1 MARRAASRRP
11 PGCTAALLLLD
22 VSSQRGRSLA
32 AWRPPARGALRAA
45 RHRHRPL
52 ALAAVGLLLTIVG
65 DLRDESGELFDLE
78 AQGATPRDLRRHLL
92 LRAAIVAALGLAGG
106 LAAGAIVSA
115 LVVAVVTVTAG
126 AGVALPPLELVYDR
140 RLVVVALVALAVGS
154 ALAALAATRRAYE
167 RVSRWRFSEGISE
180 RRRGGRPFGST
191 RRRRGDVGRA
201 AGLTLEV
208 AGEGARRVR
217 AEWVP
222 ARARCCGSSRAP
234 TARRPARSECSA
246 RSAHAA
252 RPRARRY
259 RSRTLGYAD
268 QHYTRALAPELTAC
282 QLVGLRQVVAR
293 PPPSGSAADGLLE
306 RVGLLDRRITPSELS
321 GGGRQRV
328 AICAHSRTPAEPLH
342 RRRADRRARRGTR
355 RRSTSS
361 CASSRELW
369 ATTIVVSHDPQSA
382 AVADRVVQIRDGR
395 VSGESRSGGAVEA
408 VVNRGGWIRLPE
420 ELVGDAA
427 RARVE
432 PTPGGILVRVAE
444 RAAEPAARAPAP
456 AVAPGAVVAE
466 THALS
471 KVHGR
476 GADATGVFREL
487 SVAFSAGR
495 LSAVTGPSGSGKSTL
510 LHLLAGLDLPT
521 TGEVVV
527 VGTALSPLDATARAQ
542 LRRSQIGLVTQG
554 TDLVPFLGARESIE
568 LALAL
573 RGVRRQDAAEGAARS
588 LDDVGLAE
596 LAGQRVARLSMGE
609 RQRVALARALAARPA
624 LLLADEPTARLDEAN
639 ARAVG
644 ALFAELAGRT
654 GTAIVCATHDPVL
667 IEHAAVEVPLATVA
681 A

>member
-1 MARRAASRRP
+1 VNAVEAVDLFRIYASP
-11 PGCTAALLLLD
+11 EGT
-22 VSSQRGRSLA
+22 S
-32 AWRPPARGALRAA
+32 
-45 RHRHRPL
+45 
-52 ALAAVGLLLTIVG
+52 
-65 DLRDESGELFDLE
+65 
-78 AQGATPRDLRRHLL
+78 
-92 LRAAIVAALGLAGG
+92 
-106 LAAGAIVSA
+106 
-115 LVVAVVTVTAG
+115 
-126 AGVALPPLELVYDR
+126 VALQ
-140 RLVVVALVALAVGS
+140 
-154 ALAALAATRRAYE
+154 
-167 RVSRWRFSEGISE
+167 
-180 RRRGGRPFGST
+180 
-191 RRRRGDVGRA
+191 
-201 AGLTLEV
+201 GLTLEV
-208 AGEGARRVR
+208 ALGELLVVFGPSGSGKSTLLRILAGLDRPSAGTVRVLEHDLRTLRGR
-217 AEWVP
+217 ALVE
-222 ARARCCGSSRAP
+222 
-234 TARRPARSECSA
+234 
-246 RSAHAA
+246 
-252 RPRARRY
+252 Y

-268 QHYTRALAPELTAC
+268 QHYTRALAPELTAR
-282 QLVGLRQVVAR
+282 QLVGLRLGLLGAPAAERERVAD
-293 PPPSGSAADGLLE
+293 ALLE
-306 RVGLLDRRITPSELS
+306 RVGLLDRRNARPSELS
-321 GGGRQRV
+321 GGQQQRV
-328 AICAHSRTPAEPLH
+328 AICAALAHRPSLFIADEPTGELDAANATQIYELV
-342 RRRADRRARRGTR
+342 REL
-355 RRSTSS
+355 
-361 CASSRELW
+361 SREAG

-432 PTPGGILVRVAE
+432 PAPGGILVRVAE
-444 RAAEPAARAPAP
+444 RAAEPAARALQPAG
-456 AVAPGAVVAE
+456 ASGAVVAE
-466 THALS
+466 TRELS

-476 GADATGVFREL
+476 GAHATEVFHAL
-487 SVAFSAGR
+487 TVAFSAGR

-527 VGTALSPLDATARAQ
+527 VGTPLSPLDATARAE

-554 TDLVPFLGARESIE
+554 TDLVPFLGAQESIE

-573 RGVRRQDAAEGAARS
+573 RGVGREDAAERAARS
-588 LDDVGLAE
+588 LADVGLAE

-667 IEHAAVEVPLATVA
+667 IDHAAVEVALDTVA